1 MTASP
6 PSHFFTSSNLAAL
19 HTQRRRTGMDD
30 TQALLLPQ
38 SDGVVPGVVDFRGG
52 PASRASTGRW
62 SAAMFVLGTASP
74 RNVLVKSIDD
84 W

>member
-1 MTASP
+1 MDS
-6 PSHFFTSSNLAAL
+6 
-19 HTQRRRTGMDD
+19 TQP
-30 TQALLLPQ
+30 LLLPR

-74 RNVLVKSIDD
+74 KKHLVNSIHEY
-84 W
+84 

>member
-1 MTASP
+1 
-6 PSHFFTSSNLAAL
+6 
-19 HTQRRRTGMDD
+19 MDN
-30 TQALLLPQ
+30 THALLLPQ

-62 SAAMFVLGTASP
+62 SAAMFVLGTGASP
-74 RNVLVKSIDD
+74 KNHLVESMDD